1 MTFREVCN
9 MKISIQ
15 CFGQLRTITK
25 ERYVELEVEEK
36 TSIFK
41 AIEQLKNKYG
51 KSVERLLYNDG
62 QIREFFFI
70 QVDNSNIEHDELD
83 EIFVEEG
90 QIISIIPFV
99 AGG

>member
-1 MTFREVCN
+1 MTFREVCY

-25 ERYVELEVEEK
+25 KRYVEIEVEEK
-36 TSIFK
+36 TSILK
-41 AIEQLKNKYG
+41 AIEQFKNEYG

-62 QIREFFFI
+62 KIREFYFI
-70 QVDNSNIEHDELD
+70 QLDNSNIENNELD
-83 EIFVEEG
+83 EIFVNND